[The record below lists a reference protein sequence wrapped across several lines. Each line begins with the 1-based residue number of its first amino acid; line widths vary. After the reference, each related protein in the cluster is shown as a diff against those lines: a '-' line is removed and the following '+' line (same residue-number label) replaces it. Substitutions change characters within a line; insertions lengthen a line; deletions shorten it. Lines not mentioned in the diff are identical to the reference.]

1 MGCILEDII
10 QDRSDT
16 AAIGIGTMIIFI
28 AMILVAGVAATV
40 LIQTMD
46 SLQGQ
51 AMRTGQE
58 TLTDVSVGLK
68 ISQITGKVEA
78 SKIAVLSFMIT
89 PLLSSSTINLSST
102 IISLSDTQNKVLFM
116 YNQSCYASAVTAGL
130 FDSINTSDLGSNE
143 FGIVVIRDLDSS
155 CIALAPTINDD
166 DLVVLVINVSKGFS
180 GIPTRTT
187 LSGTIMPEKGIS
199 ATISCTVPSILSKR
213 IIDL

>member
-1 MGCILEDII
+1 MGCILENALE
-10 QDRSDT
+10 DRSTT

-68 ISQITGKVEA
+68 INQITGKVE
-78 SKIAVLSFMIT
+78 SSRISVLSFMIT
-89 PLLSSSTINLSST
+89 PLLSSSNINLSST
-102 IISLSDTQNKVLFM
+102 IISLSDTQNKVLFI
-116 YNQSCYASAVTAGL
+116 YNQSSFAPSVTAGL
-130 FDSINTSDLGSNE
+130 FDSINTSNLSPNE
-143 FGIVVIRDLDSS
+143 FGLVVIRDLDSS
-155 CIALAPTINDD
+155 CIASSPAINDD
-166 DLVVLVINVSKGFS
+166 DLVVLVINVTKGFS
-180 GIPTRTT
+180 GIAARTT
-187 LSGTIMPEKGIS
+187 LTGTIMPEKGIP
-199 ATISCTVPSILSKR
+199 ATISCTVPSIITNK